1 MQLLDGYV
9 TNLLQ
14 LPCCCVFLLGLTM
27 QLNFSRVGDNT
38 MQLHYPVIL
47 LGLIGVLIL
56 NPFPIF
62 CYRSRKRLLY
72 RLVNLYL

>member
-47 LGLIGVLIL
+47 LGLIGVLIDILLPQSQTASVSFGKLVPL
-56 NPFPIF
+56 N
-62 CYRSRKRLLY
+62 
-72 RLVNLYL
+72 